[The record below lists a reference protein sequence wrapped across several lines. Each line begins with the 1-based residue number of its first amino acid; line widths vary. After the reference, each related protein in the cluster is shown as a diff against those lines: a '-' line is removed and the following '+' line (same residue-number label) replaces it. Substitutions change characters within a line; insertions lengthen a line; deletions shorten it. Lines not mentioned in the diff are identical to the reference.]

1 MSSPGAHNPTLHRVA
16 LLLAAATFPLIF
28 VGGLVTSHGA
38 GLAVPDWPNSF
49 GYNMFLFPPS
59 QWVGNIWYEH
69 VHRLYAS
76 GIGLLSIVLCVLAWR
91 TDRRRGIRWLAI
103 GVLGAVIFQGV
114 LGGLRVI
121 WIDLDLA
128 VVHGCFAQAFFCLTA
143 LMALVTSR
151 WWTEAPDL
159 SGDADAERGRRVIRW
174 AMVAVVVIFGQLV
187 VGAIMRH
194 YRAGLAI
201 PDFPLAYGH
210 VLPPT
215 SEAELQARSPRAYVA
230 ELSGSSGDP
239 YATPG
244 SAYAKWLTLW
254 PEPGFDPEIETLGRV
269 WLHFAHRIGAV
280 IVSVAILNL
289 FVRVMRLGSGGRS
302 MLIRP
307 AWLLLALLL
316 TQLTLGAATVL
327 LRKPADVASAHV
339 AVGALTL
346 MITFVL
352 AVRAIRLY
360 RPRLV
365 AGRVTDARAFNVLQA
380 EPSAAVA
387 V

>member
-1 MSSPGAHNPTLHRVA
+1 MSSPSRYNPLLHRVA

-38 GLAVPDWPNSF
+38 GVAVPDWPNSF
-49 GYNMFLFPPS
+49 GYKLFLSPPS

-159 SGDADAERGRRVIRW
+159 SEQDLAAAGRRVVRW
-174 AMVAVVVIFGQLV
+174 AAVAVVIIFGQLV

-201 PDFPLAYGH
+201 PDFPLSYGK
-210 VLPPT
+210 VLPPAT
-215 SEAELQARSPRAYVA
+215 WTELNAVQPPVFEGERLASF
-230 ELSGSSGDP
+230 S
-239 YATPG
+239 
-244 SAYAKWLTLW
+244 
-254 PEPGFDPEIETLGRV
+254 LGQV
-269 WLHFAHRIGAV
+269 WLQFGHRIGA
-280 IVSVAILNL
+280 IVVSLAVVNL
-289 FVRVMRLGSGGRS
+289 FVRLVRLGGGGRS

-346 MITFVL
+346 MMTFVL
-352 AVRAIRLY
+352 TVRAVRLY
-360 RPRLV
+360 RPR
-365 AGRVTDARAFNVLQA
+365 RVPDRAPARAYEVLPA
-380 EPSAAVA
+380 ESGTAAVA

>member
-1 MSSPGAHNPTLHRVA
+1 MQNRRPRSRLFPPFSILHSSFCILSEVVTDSRYNPLLHRVA

-91 TDRRRGIRWLAI
+91 TDRRRGTRWLAVA
-103 GVLGAVIFQGV
+103 VLAAVIFQGV

-143 LMALVTSR
+143 LMAVVTSR

-159 SGDADAERGRRVIRW
+159 SAEADADRGRRVVRW
-174 AMVAVVVIFGQLV
+174 AGVAVVVIFGQLV

-201 PDFPLAYGH
+201 PDFPLNYGK
-210 VLPPT
+210 VLPPA
-215 SEAELQARSPRAYVA
+215 SWAALDSVQPPVWEGDKRA
-230 ELSGSSGDP
+230 SF
-239 YATPG
+239 
-244 SAYAKWLTLW
+244 TLAQ
-254 PEPGFDPEIETLGRV
+254 V
-269 WLHFAHRIGAV
+269 WLQFGHRLGAIV
-280 IVSVAILNL
+280 VSVAILNL
-289 FVRVMRLGSGGRS
+289 LVRVTRLRAGRS
-302 MLIRP
+302 MLTRP
-307 AWLLLALLL
+307 AWLLLGLLL
-316 TQLTLGAATVL
+316 TQLTLGALTVL
-327 LRKPADVASAHV
+327 LRKPADIASAHV

-346 MITFVL
+346 MTTFVL
-352 AVRAIRLY
+352 AVRAVRLY
-360 RPRLV
+360 RPRRV
-365 AGRVTDARAFNVLQA
+365 AARVTGARALEA
-380 EPSAAVA
+380 LPADSGAAAVA

>member
-1 MSSPGAHNPTLHRVA
+1 VPPWFNWAVSVIENRYNPLLHRVA

-91 TDRRRGIRWLAI
+91 TDRRRGTRWLAVA
-103 GVLGAVIFQGV
+103 VLGAVIFQGV

-143 LMALVTSR
+143 LMAVVTSR

-159 SGDADAERGRRVIRW
+159 SAEADAGRGRRVVRW
-174 AMVAVVVIFGQLV
+174 AAVAVVVIFGQLV

-201 PDFPLAYGH
+201 PDFPLNYGK

-215 SEAELQARSPRAYVA
+215 SWAALDKVQPPVWEGDRRA
-230 ELSGSSGDP
+230 SF
-239 YATPG
+239 
-244 SAYAKWLTLW
+244 TLAQ
-254 PEPGFDPEIETLGRV
+254 V
-269 WLHFAHRIGAV
+269 WLQFGHRLGAIV
-280 IVSVAILNL
+280 VSVAILNL
-289 FVRVMRLGSGGRS
+289 LVRVTRLRAGRS
-302 MLIRP
+302 MLTRP
-307 AWLLLALLL
+307 AWLLLGLLL
-316 TQLTLGAATVL
+316 TQLTLGALTVL
-327 LRKPADVASAHV
+327 LRKPADIASAHV

-346 MITFVL
+346 MTTFVL
-352 AVRAIRLY
+352 AVRAVRLY
-360 RPRLV
+360 RPRRV
-365 AGRVTDARAFNVLQA
+365 AARVTGARALEA
-380 EPSAAVA
+380 LPADSGAAAVA

>member
-1 MSSPGAHNPTLHRVA
+1 MQNRRPPCRLFPRFSILHSSFCILTEVVTNSRYNPLLHRVA

-91 TDRRRGIRWLAI
+91 TDRRRGIRWLAVA
-103 GVLGAVIFQGV
+103 VLGAVIFQGV

-143 LMALVTSR
+143 LMAVVTSR

-159 SGDADAERGRRVIRW
+159 SDEPDAGRGGRVVRW
-174 AMVAVVVIFGQLV
+174 AAVAVVVIFGQLV

-201 PDFPLAYGH
+201 PDFPLNYGK
-210 VLPPT
+210 VLPPASWATLDKVQPPVWEGDKRT
-215 SEAELQARSPRAYVA
+215 SF
-230 ELSGSSGDP
+230 
-239 YATPG
+239 
-244 SAYAKWLTLW
+244 TLAQ
-254 PEPGFDPEIETLGRV
+254 V
-269 WLHFAHRIGAV
+269 WLQFGHRLGAIV
-280 IVSVAILNL
+280 VSVAILNL
-289 FVRVMRLGSGGRS
+289 LVRVARLRAGRS
-302 MLIRP
+302 WLLRP
-307 AWLLLALLL
+307 AWLLLGLLL
-316 TQLTLGAATVL
+316 TQLTLGALTVL
-327 LRKPADVASAHV
+327 LRKPADIASAHV

-346 MITFVL
+346 MTTFVL
-352 AVRAIRLY
+352 TVRAVRLYWPRPVGERLM
-360 RPRLV
+360 
-365 AGRVTDARAFNVLQA
+365 DSRAFEVLPA
-380 EPSAAVA
+380 EPGAAAVA

>member
-1 MSSPGAHNPTLHRVA
+1 MSSVGPHNPTVHRVA

-91 TDRRRGIRWLAI
+91 TDRRRGIRWLAV

-143 LMALVTSR
+143 LMALVTGR

-159 SGDADAERGRRVIRW
+159 SAETDASRGRRVVRW
-174 AMVAVVVIFGQLV
+174 AAVAVVVIFGQLV

-201 PDFPLAYGH
+201 PDFPLSYGK
-210 VLPPT
+210 VLPPAT
-215 SEAELQARSPRAYVA
+215 WAELDRVQPPVFEGERLAS
-230 ELSGSSGDP
+230 
-239 YATPG
+239 
-244 SAYAKWLTLW
+244 
-254 PEPGFDPEIETLGRV
+254 FTLGQV
-269 WLHFAHRIGAV
+269 WLQFGHRIGA
-280 IVSVAILNL
+280 IVVSLAVLNL
-289 FVRVMRLGSGGRS
+289 FVRVARLGGGRS
-302 MLIRP
+302 MLVRP
-307 AWLLLALLL
+307 AWLLLGFLLS
-316 TQLTLGAATVL
+316 QVTLGAATVL

-346 MITFVL
+346 MTCFVL
-352 AVRAIRLY
+352 AVRAVRLF
-360 RPRLV
+360 RPR
-365 AGRVTDARAFNVLQA
+365 RVGEHVMDARAFEVLPA
-380 EPSAAVA
+380 EPGAAVA